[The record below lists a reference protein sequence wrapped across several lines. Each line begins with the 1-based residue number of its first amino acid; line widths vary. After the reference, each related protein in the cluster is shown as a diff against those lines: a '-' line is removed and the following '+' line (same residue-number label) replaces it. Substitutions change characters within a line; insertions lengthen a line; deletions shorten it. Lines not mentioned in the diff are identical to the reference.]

1 MVEKIIFMLS
11 WDKGISTSQGSQPNF
26 VDTFWSIPMN
36 TRLQLIRFLF
46 LIPLQVELNSIRQS
60 QEEFWQ
66 DQKGKQKYPPS
77 KYNEIRFHDTL
88 ISTVLLRIYHWSHA
102 TDMLYTKDQLYIFI

>member
-1 MVEKIIFMLS
+1 MK
-11 WDKGISTSQGSQPNF
+11 
-26 VDTFWSIPMN
+26 

-46 LIPLQVELNSIRQS
+46 LIPLQVELNSIRQF

-77 KYNEIRFHDTL
+77 NEIRFHDTL
-88 ISTVLLRIYHWSHA
+88 ISTVLLRIYPWSHA
-102 TDMLYTKDQLYIFI
+102 TDMLYTKDQLYIYNIYVNMILYNIYIHNYI